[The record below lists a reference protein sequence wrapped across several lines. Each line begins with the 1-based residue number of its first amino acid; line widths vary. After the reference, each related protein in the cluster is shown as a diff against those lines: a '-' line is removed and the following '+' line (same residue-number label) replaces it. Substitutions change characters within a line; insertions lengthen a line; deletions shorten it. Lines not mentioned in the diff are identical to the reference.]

1 VKECELIVPDGEPVK
16 RKQGETD
23 KRFDLTVPSQTAT
36 LKRVRR
42 FVAAAAHRF
51 GFSNDDASK
60 IALAV
65 DEACTNIIKHAYNF
79 AEDKDIHLSIF
90 MRNGKLEI
98 LITDHGKPFNPD
110 AVKLPDMKEYLSHY
124 RHGGL
129 GMYLMK
135 SLMDK
140 VEYRIRPGIKNQ
152 VILVKYL
159 RQVS

>member
-1 VKECELIVPDGEPVK
+1 M
-16 RKQGETD
+16 KQTSKTTD
-23 KRFDLTVPSQTAT
+23 HQFDLKISSQTEN

-42 FVAAAAHRF
+42 FVASAARRF
-51 GFSNDDASK
+51 GFTVDEASK

-79 AEDKDIHLSIF
+79 AQDKDIQLNILFHD
-90 MRNGKLEI
+90 GKFEV
-98 LITDHGKPFNPD
+98 LITDHGRAFDPD
-110 AVKLPDMKEYLSHY
+110 RVPVPNMRDYLTHY

-140 VEYRIRPGIKNQ
+140 VEYRIRPGLKNQ
-152 VILVKYL
+152 VSLVKYL
-159 RQVS
+159 PNSR